1 MGHDTR
7 DAGTMPAQHYGDSTC
22 CSGKGDLCPHKQ
34 GHAVVLV
41 AATTKKLSIPPSATN
56 LQLIPIRVGCD
67 GSASGMA
74 EPKWAIKKKTIV
86 LSAPKD
92 GR

>member
-7 DAGTMPAQHYGDSTC
+7 DAGTMPAQHYGDSTG
-22 CSGKGDLCPHKQ
+22 CSGKGDLCPGKQ

-41 AATTKKLSIPPSATN
+41 AATTNKLSIPSSATSP
-56 LQLIPIRVGCD
+56 QLIPIRVGGD

-74 EPKWAIKKKTIV
+74 EPKCTIKDKTIV
-86 LSAPKD
+86 I
-92 GR
+92 RY